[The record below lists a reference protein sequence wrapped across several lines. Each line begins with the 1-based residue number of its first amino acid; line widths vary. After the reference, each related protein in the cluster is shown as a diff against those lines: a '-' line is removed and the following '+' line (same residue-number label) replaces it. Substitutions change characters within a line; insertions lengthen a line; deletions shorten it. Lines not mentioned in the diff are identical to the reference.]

1 MGVPFWVS
9 GVCRCRW
16 WRVGRCSTGAVTI
29 MGAPVGNTGYKE
41 AVYRAKAAGA
51 VSRIDE
57 VTRLLRFKSPAALH
71 ALTYYCLQHQFDY
84 RLRTCWGSDLI
95 TPSTAKFDRALDR
108 AVAVYSPGGGGVS
121 K

>member
-1 MGVPFWVS
+1 
-9 GVCRCRW
+9 
-16 WRVGRCSTGAVTI
+16 

-71 ALTYYCLQHQFDY
+71 ALTYYTRLQHQSSTTAWAHVLHA
-84 RLRTCWGSDLI
+84 RLGPDH
-95 TPSTAKFDRALDR
+95 ALDSR
-108 AVAVYSPGGGGVS
+108 V
-121 K
+121 